1 MAFRFPLKAL
11 HRLRAIY
18 ERREGQ
24 RLAVLTHQLLTA
36 QKQLAALK
44 QGQSEEAGS
53 LSMNLQRGMT
63 GAEVQFQV
71 VCSAARLKRI
81 KLVAQLVESLS
92 RQREGQ
98 LAEYRQARQNL
109 EVITRLYERQLA
121 AYRRTQARRD
131 QQQASDL
138 FLIRSQTPNHGQ

>member
-11 HRLRAIY
+11 QRLRAIY

-24 RLAVLTHQLLTA
+24 RLAAVTLHLFTA

-44 QGQSEEAGS
+44 QGQIEGAGS
-53 LSMNLQRGMT
+53 LSKSLQRGMT

-71 VCSAARLKRI
+71 VCSAVQVKRI
-81 KLVAQLVESLS
+81 KMLAQLVESLS

-98 LAEYRQARQNL
+98 LAEYREARQNL

-121 AYRRTQARRD
+121 TYRRTQARREE
-131 QQQASDL
+131 QQATDM
-138 FLIRSQTPNHGQ
+138 FLIRPQTPAEGQ

>member
-11 HRLRAIY
+11 QRLRAIY

-24 RLAVLTHQLLTA
+24 RLATVTLQLFTA

-44 QGQSEEAGS
+44 QGQIEEAGV
-53 LSMNLQRGMT
+53 LSKSLQRGMP

-71 VCSAARLKRI
+71 VCSAVRLKRI
-81 KLVAQLVESLS
+81 KMLAQLVESLS

-98 LAEYRQARQNL
+98 LAEYREARQNL
-109 EVITRLYERQLA
+109 DVITRLYERQLA
-121 AYRRTQARRD
+121 AYRRTQARRE
-131 QQQASDL
+131 QQQATDM
-138 FLIRSQTPNHGQ
+138 FLIRSQTPVEGQ

>member
-11 HRLRAIY
+11 QRLRAIY

-24 RLAVLTHQLLTA
+24 RLAVVTLQLFAAL
-36 QKQLAALK
+36 KQLAALK
-44 QGQSEEAGS
+44 QGWIEEAGS
-53 LSMNLQRGMT
+53 LSKSLKRGMT

-71 VCSAARLKRI
+71 ICSASRLKRI
-81 KLVAQLVESLS
+81 KALAQLVESLS

-98 LAEYRQARQNL
+98 LAEYGEARQNL

-121 AYRRTQARRD
+121 AYRRAQARRE
-131 QQQASDL
+131 QQLATDT
-138 FLIRSQTPNHGQ
+138 FLIRSQTPAEGQ

>member
-11 HRLRAIY
+11 QRLRAIY

-24 RLAVLTHQLLTA
+24 RLAALTLQLFNA
-36 QKQLAALK
+36 QKQLAALR
-44 QGQSEEAGS
+44 QGQIDEAGS
-53 LSMNLQRGMT
+53 LSKSLQLGMT

-71 VCSAARLKRI
+71 IRSAARLRRI
-81 KLVAQLVESLS
+81 KLVAQMVESLS

-109 EVITRLYERQLA
+109 EVISRLYERQLA
-121 AYRRTQARRD
+121 AYRRAQARRE
-131 QQQASDL
+131 QQSATDT
-138 FLIRSQTPNHGQ
+138 FLIRFQTPAEGQ

>member
-11 HRLRAIY
+11 QRLRAIY

-24 RLAVLTHQLLTA
+24 RLAAVTLQLFAA

-44 QGQSEEAGS
+44 QGQIEEAGS
-53 LSMNLQRGMT
+53 LSKGLKRGMT
-63 GAEVQFQV
+63 GAEVHFQV
-71 VCSAARLKRI
+71 ICSASRLKRI
-81 KLVAQLVESLS
+81 KALAQLVESLS

-98 LAEYRQARQNL
+98 LAEYREARQNL

-121 AYRRTQARRD
+121 AYRRAQARRE
-131 QQQASDL
+131 QRQASDM
-138 FLIRSQTPNHGQ
+138 FLICSQTPAEGQ

>member
-11 HRLRAIY
+11 QRLRAIY

-24 RLAVLTHQLLTA
+24 RLAALTLQLFTA

-44 QGQSEEAGS
+44 QGQIEEAGS
-53 LSMNLQRGMT
+53 LSKNLQSGMT

-71 VCSAARLKRI
+71 VCSAARLRRI
-81 KLVAQLVESLS
+81 RLVGQLVESLS
-92 RQREGQ
+92 RQRQGQ
-98 LAEYRQARQNL
+98 LTEYRQARQNL

-121 AYRRTQARRD
+121 AYRRTQARREH
-131 QQQASDL
+131 QQATDM
-138 FLIRSQTPNHGQ
+138 FLIRFQPPNDGQ